1 MAIILGSAVA
11 VPIAEVKA
19 ILVGT
24 IVTSVVMVSLPKVV
38 PKAWPVTTLVTSP
51 K

>member
-1 MAIILGSAVA
+1 MTITLGTAVA
-11 VPIAEVKA
+11 VPMAEVKA

-38 PKAWPVTTLVTSP
+38 VKDWPVTTPVTSP